1 MRKTL
6 FRAVTFLICVLC
18 VFGAISC
25 SKKKEEEGKPE
36 RLDFMKLSDAELAE
50 CGILGKYTGL
60 DVTLGQKTK
69 GEAVWAA
76 VIESFKFGN
85 IPQQQTE
92 HYVEQEKS
100 RYSYYAQKA
109 GLSYEEML
117 SELGISESDIRA
129 DAIAM
134 VKQDIVYEAVRRDA
148 KIELSDAEKQEHFDK
163 YVKKYVADYGYT
175 EKYVKENLS
184 DLVYS
189 SMLYDKTTEFL
200 ITKNNISE

>member
-1 MRKTL
+1 M
-6 FRAVTFLICVLC
+6 
-18 VFGAISC
+18 
-25 SKKKEEEGKPE
+25 
-36 RLDFMKLSDAELAE
+36 
-50 CGILGKYTGL
+50 
-60 DVTLGQKTK
+60 
-69 GEAVWAA
+69 WAA
-76 VIESFKFGN
+76 VIENFKFGN

-92 HYVEQEKS
+92 YYVGQEKS